1 MLATFSTYIWLSV
14 LYINIQ
20 GKISKLALHIKG
32 VSSKGTLGIR
42 LNVHTATSKKK
53 KNKKILA
60 KENWKTVMKHVNII
74 YIKLQNTGKKG
85 GNINL

>member
-53 KNKKILA
+53 KKKKKYWQKKIG
-60 KENWKTVMKHVNII
+60 KMK
-74 YIKLQNTGKKG
+74 
-85 GNINL
+85 